1 MDTWGVVMGK
11 TYKTVISIVLLGV
24 FVLRPLAVF
33 AREGVSD
40 NAVLSPS
47 LISEEAKREARDLKV
62 AGVDMVF
69 DSSVELEDYRDYLT
83 KIDAAEVSGGDQS
96 GSYMLGELKVERI
109 PVKEEKTES
118 SVSANSASAVTG
130 EEQTRESLPEEESRE
145 SEAAEMVTGD
155 GAGSIV
161 MANVSDTL
169 NVRQEPFEN
178 APKVGFLYKDC
189 GGKLLERKGGWTKL
203 ESGNVT
209 GWARDDF
216 LLFGEEALKLYQE
229 VGNKTAS
236 VKADALRVRKSP
248 STDSGIYGML
258 GAGESLDVVEESD
271 PEWVAVDYDGDV
283 GYVSREF
290 VEISFR
296 VDSGETIEQVK
307 QREEAEEQKRKDAA
321 KQRLNEQKK
330 EAQEADG
337 TRLLAA
343 LVQCEAA
350 NQPFEG
356 QVAVAAVVMNR
367 VKSGG
372 YPNSISGVI
381 FASGQ
386 FTPAQSG
393 KVMKAYNG
401 TIRSSC
407 MEAAA
412 SAISGYSNVGNA
424 THFKV
429 AGLHEGLVI
438 GNHVFW

>member
-1 MDTWGVVMGK
+1 M
-11 TYKTVISIVLLGV
+11 LLGI
-24 FVLRPLAVF
+24 FALQPLAAS

-40 NAVLSPS
+40 NAVLSQS
-47 LISEEAKREARDLKV
+47 LLSDEAKREARDLKV

-69 DSSVELEDYRDYLT
+69 DPSVELQDYREYLT
-83 KIDAAEVSGGDQS
+83 KIDTALPESAEESAD
-96 GSYMLGELKVERI
+96 GSYMLGDLKVERI
-109 PVKEEKTES
+109 PVKPEKEESTVSGNDAAES
-118 SVSANSASAVTG
+118 EQGRESIA
-130 EEQTRESLPEEESRE
+130 EEQSRA
-145 SEAAEMVTGD
+145 SEVSELANGD

-169 NVRQEPFEN
+169 NVRQEPFES

-189 GGKLLERKGGWTKL
+189 GGTLLERKNGWTKL
-203 ESGNVT
+203 QSGKVV
-209 GWARDDF
+209 GWAKDDF
-216 LLFGEEALKLYQE
+216 LLFGEEAQKLYQE

-236 VKADALRVRKSP
+236 VTADALRVRKSP
-248 STDSGIYGML
+248 GTDSGIYGMI
-258 GAGESLDVVEESD
+258 GTGESLDVVEDSD
-271 PEWVAVDYDGDV
+271 AEWVAVDYDGDV
-283 GYVSREF
+283 GYVSRAF
-290 VEISFR
+290 VELAFR

-307 QREEAEEQKRKDAA
+307 QREEALEQKRREEA
-321 KQRLNEQKK
+321 KQRLNAQKK

-350 NQPFEG
+350 NQPYEG

-401 TIRSSC
+401 NIRSSC

-429 AGLHEGLVI
+429 VGLHDGLVI